1 MTDELRGNTPM
12 KSLRTGLLSILAAC
26 QFLGAC
32 AVNPATGRNDFVLMS
47 EQDEIRLGRDAHA
60 QIVRRFGDAYE
71 DPELQAYVQRV
82 GALLAVNSHRGE
94 LVYRF
99 TVLDSPEVNAFALPG
114 GYVYITRGLL
124 AYLNSEAEMAAVL
137 GHEIGHVTARH
148 SVRQISGTR
157 AAQIGYSIGSLLVP
171 ELRNQVGQGLFN
183 VLGGAI
189 TSGYGR
195 EHELEADRLGA
206 EYLAR
211 SGYDPHA
218 MLKVLAVLKDQE
230 LYERQLAEE
239 EGRQPRIYHG
249 VFASHPSSDKRLQ
262 EVVAFAEP
270 VSAGADMREEEDF
283 LRFLDGMVYGDGERA
298 GVVRAGVF
306 YHAELGIGFTLPAG
320 WSTENLPE
328 RLVLQSPARDA
339 VLHVAVEDLNR
350 RVSPREFIL
359 SRIKSK
365 TVHQEEDIRPA
376 GLDGYSVLVES
387 GTSSAPR
394 LERISVVYHQERVYL
409 FTGTCK
415 DRDGFD
421 RYDAYFIAVT
431 HSFHPL
437 SGSEQ
442 ELAGAL
448 RIRLVRAEAEA
459 GFEELARQSPLTL
472 HAEEQL
478 RLLNQLYPE
487 GVPAPGATLKTIR

>member
-1 MTDELRGNTPM
+1 M
-12 KSLRTGLLSILAAC
+12 SLRTGLLTVLAAC
-26 QFLGAC
+26 QFLCAC

-60 QIVRRFGDAYE
+60 QIVRRFGGAYE

-82 GALLAVNSHRGE
+82 GARLAANSHRGE

-124 AYLNSEAEMAAVL
+124 VYLNSEAEMAAVL

-211 SGYDPHA
+211 SGYDPRA

-249 VFASHPSSDKRLQ
+249 VFASHPSSDQRLQ
-262 EVVAFAEP
+262 EVVAFAAPEG
-270 VSAGADMREEEDF
+270 AGFDSHEEGDY
-283 LRFLDGMVYGDGERA
+283 LQYLDGMVYGEGEQA

-306 YHAELGIGFTLPAG
+306 YHKDLGIGFDVPTG
-320 WSTENLPE
+320 WSSENQPE
-328 RLVLQSPARDA
+328 RLVLLSPARDA
-339 VLHVAVEDLNR
+339 ALQVTVEDLGR
-350 RVSPREFIL
+350 RVSPREFIR
-359 SRIKSK
+359 SRIKAR
-365 TVHQEEDIRPA
+365 TVRREEDIGPS
-376 GLDGYSVLVES
+376 GLEGYSVLVEAGS
-387 GTSSAPR
+387 SSAPR
-394 LERISVVYHQERVYL
+394 LERISVIYYQDRVYL

-415 DRDGFD
+415 DQDGFD
-421 RYDAYFIAVT
+421 THDAEFAAVV

-437 SGSEQ
+437 SGAEQ
-442 ELAGAL
+442 ELANAV
-448 RIRLVRAEAEA
+448 RIRLLRVES
-459 GFEELARQSPLTL
+459 GTGVEELARESPLTL

-478 RLLNQLYPE
+478 RLLNQLYPD
-487 GVPAPGATLKTIR
+487 GAPAPGILLKTIQ